1 MITDNSLYWRI
12 IKIHPSLTQDPD
24 DPTDNDFHPILGTI
38 ELVNDSDGKGD
49 YIKRWDHPTLT
60 EPTEAEIKAV
70 TL

>member
-1 MITDNSLYWRI
+1 M
-12 IKIHPSLTQDPD
+12 IKIWENFYVKSGKKNLFFPSET
-24 DPTDNDFHPILGTI
+24 
-38 ELVNDSDGKGD
+38 LVRCFKGD